1 MYRYSFRFAV
11 MTITI
16 LTVNLLTSSITNY
29 MVSYKDHYKPVA
41 FTFIGMAIIVV
52 ILYPFFIK
60 LEGWVRNFS
69 VKAIKSGKSVAGKFF
84 GLIFTFLVALLAL
97 LYFYAKMWYHINV
110 FQAFQN

>member
-16 LTVNLLTSSITNY
+16 LTVNLITTAITTY

-41 FTFIGMAIIVV
+41 FTFIGMTITVV

-60 LEGWVRNFS
+60 LEGWVKSIS
-69 VKAIKSGKSVAGKFF
+69 VKTIKSGKSVAGKFF
-84 GLIFTFLVALLAL
+84 GLIFTFLIALLVL

-110 FQAFQN
+110 FRELLQ